1 MSLRDDILAGGF
13 DLSPAMRNDGA
24 IATALSVGR
33 VRVVSREIG
42 KGEVLDALGL
52 EAGNAFLDQIDSL
65 TEFRHAKQ
73 LLANARLD
81 IGNETTRTILDGLGA
96 LLTIEQIGTLK
107 ALAEEPDPISS
118 QQVTK
123 ALEGY
128 ES

>member
-1 MSLRDDILAGGF
+1 
-13 DLSPAMRNDGA
+13 MRNDGA